1 MSTLDEIRTA
11 ITRLPARDQALLT
24 AELFAISSE
33 PDNAALEAALQRGL
47 DDVAA
52 GRVHE
57 IHEVKKMIP
66 GWTSKS

>member
-11 ITRLPARDQALLT
+11 ITQLPAHEQALLT
-24 AELFAISSE
+24 AELFAISDE
-33 PDNAALEAALQRGL
+33 PDSAALEAALLRGL
-47 DDVAA
+47 DDVTA

-57 IHEVKKMIP
+57 IEDVKKMIP